1 MLGKSTGLDLG
12 SHSIKLVELRQSFR
26 KVEVGR
32 VAAVPVPQGQTAVEA
47 LDAAAA
53 ALGLANERVIAA
65 LPGDGVA
72 RRAMRFPFRDRR
84 RIAQAV
90 PFEVENETPF
100 DLDDVFVDWE
110 PVGERGAQADVV
122 ATVVPRARV
131 AAEIEGLRAASVEP
145 RILEVEGLALANLA
159 AFVELPGTRLLV
171 DLGHRKTTLCLVVD
185 GAARAARTLP
195 IGSRTL
201 TEGIAR
207 ERSVDWDEAER
218 IKHRDGVLGADL
230 RPTSPAA
237 ERTLGR
243 LVRELVRTIGGFES
257 ALGMPPEKAID
268 EITLIGGG
276 ARLQRIEEFL
286 SVQLGIRTARLSV
299 PPGESTGAFL
309 AAGDPLR
316 FAPAL
321 ALALRGTLRSRT
333 RTNFLMAEFAPRVD
347 VRRFARQF
355 RSTAVLAILALVLGL
370 ASLGVRSA
378 LLSRRADA
386 LESQLAAIWGE
397 VQPGKPP
404 PANVSKALDQALRD
418 SQQRAEFLGIYGGS
432 FSALDVLTE
441 ISKLVPK
448 ELAVIFE
455 ELSIDGQIVRVR
467 GHTESYAGVDQLKA
481 ALATFPH
488 FGEIRVAE
496 IAADAQRG
504 GNNFSVTIGLS
515 KHGDAAAAP
524 PAPPAPAPGGRRP

>member
-26 KVEVGR
+26 SIEVGR
-32 VAAVPVPQGQTAVEA
+32 VAAVPVPPGVTPFDA
-47 LDAAAA
+47 LRAAAA
-53 ALGLANERVIAA
+53 SLGLEGERVVAA
-65 LPGDGVA
+65 LPGDCVA

-84 RIAQAV
+84 RIAAAV
-90 PFEVENETPF
+90 PFEVESETPF
-100 DLDDVFVDWE
+100 ALEEVYVDWE
-110 PVGERGAQADVV
+110 PVGDRGAQSDVV

-131 AAEIEGLRAASVEP
+131 AEQIESLRGAGAEP
-145 RILEVEGLALANLA
+145 RLLEVEGLVLANLA

-171 DLGHRKTTLCLVVD
+171 DLGHRKTTLCLLVD

-195 IGSRTL
+195 IGSRAL
-201 TEGIAR
+201 TEAIAR
-207 ERSVDWDEAER
+207 ERNVDWDEAER

-230 RPTSPAA
+230 APTSPGA
-237 ERTLGR
+237 ERALGR

-257 ALGMPPEKAID
+257 TLGMPPEKAID
-268 EITLIGGG
+268 EITLLGGG
-276 ARLQRIEEFL
+276 ARLQRIEEYL
-286 SVQLGIRTARLSV
+286 SLQLGIRTARFSV
-299 PPGESTGAFL
+299 PPGETTGAFL

-333 RTNFLMAEFAPRVD
+333 RTNFLVGELAPRVD

-355 RSTAVLAILALVLGL
+355 RSTGILAAIALVLALV
-370 ASLGVRSA
+370 SVGVQGA
-378 LLSRRADA
+378 LQSRRATA
-386 LESQLAAIWGE
+386 LEATLAQIWGE
-397 VQPGKPP
+397 VQPGKPAP
-404 PANVSKALDQALRD
+404 DNVSKALDQALRD

-448 ELAVIFE
+448 DLAVIFE
-455 ELSIDGQIVRVR
+455 EMSIDGQVVRLR
-467 GHTESYAGVDQLKA
+467 GHTESYAAVDQMKT
-481 ALATFPH
+481 ALAAFPH

-496 IAADAQRG
+496 IQADAQRG
-504 GNNFSVTIGLS
+504 GNTFSVTIGLS
-515 KHGDAAAAP
+515 KRSAADAAA
-524 PAPPAPAPGGRRP
+524 PAPAPPGGRRS